1 MDYIV
6 KAYKDWKLH
15 SQFQEIVPD
24 MDDTEFMF
32 NEKQSIRDSSRTLKK
47 YGSTCCNNLRNNEIL
62 IRHTVEKTDTLQGI
76 SLKYGATT
84 EQIRRANRLFASD
97 SLFLRQ
103 FLLVPV
109 EKTSP
114 YYLQANGADQLADVL
129 ASPPTTPDA
138 NVQRETLNNAN
149 NLSYNSGGSSNSCNT
164 NISSSSSSTRSG
176 QLHGTPR
183 PYSIAGELLVQA
195 SDEDPA
201 LMHNHSACSSKQ
213 SKSLDSVAAM
223 TPEEENRKC
232 MNDFLNKIDNTI
244 SESRKYVERSK
255 DLVNSQSDA
264 EICISPTTD
273 VFSQRRNQQL
283 NNSYKNNN
291 NNNNRPPHHQRH
303 SSTGSGNS
311 DTAQLLNTTQTR
323 RVQNS
328 LKRLEKQQ
336 DDFFEL

>member
-1 MDYIV
+1 
-6 KAYKDWKLH
+6 
-15 SQFQEIVPD
+15 

-47 YGSTCCNNLRNNEIL
+47 YGSTCCNSMRNNEIL

-114 YYLQANGADQLADVL
+114 YYLQANGGEMLADAL

-138 NVQRETLNNAN
+138 NVQREALNNAN
-149 NLSYNSGGSSNSCNT
+149 NLSQTNSYNSGGSSNSCNT

-176 QLHGTPR
+176 PLHSAPR
-183 PYSIAGELLVQA
+183 PYSIAGELLVQG

-201 LMHNHSACSSKQ
+201 MMNNHNACSSKQ

-223 TPEEENRKC
+223 SPEEENRKC

-264 EICISPTTD
+264 DICISASTD
-273 VFSQRRNQQL
+273 VFPQRRNNQL
-283 NNSYKNNN
+283 NNSYK